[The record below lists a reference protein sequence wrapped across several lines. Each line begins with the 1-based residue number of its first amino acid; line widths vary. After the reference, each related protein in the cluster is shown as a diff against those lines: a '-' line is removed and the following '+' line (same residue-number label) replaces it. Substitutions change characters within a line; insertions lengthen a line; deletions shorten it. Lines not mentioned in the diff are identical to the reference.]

1 MGWVGHGNSTMYHQV
16 DDWPG
21 KTKTK
26 KKGKLK
32 METRADRIKI
42 DRDKHKMV
50 PWPRAAVTYV
60 WVHVCVCVSNSRSS
74 QKVRLPSVP
83 VHPAESLS
91 RRAKANKQNAHKF
104 VLSASSKII
113 VVSFVRLYNFSI
125 FSYSTLSMLPS
136 CILYSLFVFLLLF
149 VELALSN

>member
-1 MGWVGHGNSTMYHQV
+1 MYHQV

-21 KTKTK
+21 KTKT

-60 WVHVCVCVSNSRSS
+60 CVCACVSNSRSS

-83 VHPAESLS
+83 VHTAESLS

-125 FSYSTLSMLPS
+125 FSYSTLS
-136 CILYSLFVFLLLF
+136 ILLHISFSLSLHV
-149 VELALSN
+149 VVVCRAGAV

>member
-1 MGWVGHGNSTMYHQV
+1 
-16 DDWPG
+16 
-21 KTKTK
+21 
-26 KKGKLK
+26 

-60 WVHVCVCVSNSRSS
+60 CVCACVSNSRSS

-125 FSYSTLSMLPS
+125 FSYSTLS
-136 CILYSLFVFLLLF
+136 ILLHVYSS
-149 VELALSN
+149 LSLHVVVVCRAGAV